1 MFIYGCDIKIIKGD
15 ITLQTTSAIVNAANS
30 ALIGGGGVDGAI
42 HRAAGNQLSKALR
55 EIGSCPTGTT
65 CITKGFNLKSEY
77 IIHTVGPIYRDG
89 NSNEAQLLTNAY
101 KSSLALANEY
111 HLQSVSFPAISTGVY
126 HFPKEQAVKIALSVT
141 LNYLKEENKS
151 LKEIIFVLFDEEQYQ
166 LYIHTLNELKE
177 LVK

>member
-1 MFIYGCDIKIIKGD
+1 
-15 ITLQTTSAIVNAANS
+15 
-30 ALIGGGGVDGAI
+30 LIGGGGVDGAI

-126 HFPKEQAVKIALSVT
+126 HFPK
-141 LNYLKEENKS
+141 
-151 LKEIIFVLFDEEQYQ
+151 
-166 LYIHTLNELKE
+166 
-177 LVK
+177 